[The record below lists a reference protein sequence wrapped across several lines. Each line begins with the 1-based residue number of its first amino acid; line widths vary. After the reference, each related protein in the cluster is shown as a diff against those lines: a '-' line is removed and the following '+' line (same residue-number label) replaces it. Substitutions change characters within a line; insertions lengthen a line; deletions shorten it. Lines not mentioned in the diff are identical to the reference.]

1 MRLSKL
7 FGKTLREVPAE
18 AETVS
23 HQLLLRA
30 GMIHQVATG
39 VYSYLPLAWR
49 VLRKLEQIIREE
61 MDAAGG
67 QELSMPVLQPLEIWE
82 ESGRDLAFG
91 KGLFTLED
99 RRDRKLVLGPTHEEV
114 ITDLARRNIR
124 SYRDVP
130 VLLYQIQTKFRD
142 EP

>member
-30 GMIHQVATG
+30 GMIQQVAAG

-49 VLRKLEQIIREE
+49 VLRKMEQIIREE

-67 QELSMPVLQPLEIWE
+67 QELNMPVLQPLEIWE

-91 KGLFTLED
+91 KGRGIIF
-99 RRDRKLVLGPTHEEV
+99 RKGEKLRTVEEAEFLGALMAEV
-114 ITDLARRNIR
+114 EG
-124 SYRDVP
+124 
-130 VLLYQIQTKFRD
+130 F
-142 EP
+142 